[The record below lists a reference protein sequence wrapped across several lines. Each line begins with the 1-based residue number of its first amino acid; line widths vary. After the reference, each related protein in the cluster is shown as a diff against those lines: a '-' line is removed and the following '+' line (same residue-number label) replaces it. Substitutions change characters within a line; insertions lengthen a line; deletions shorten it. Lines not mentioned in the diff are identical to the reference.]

1 MRHKLQSSLQ
11 LLLLPLIA
19 GVAMGQMSP
28 PSAQPA
34 GAPAGTPT
42 SPDALRSIF
51 ATSFA
56 SRLAAADTTTVSITP
71 GGIVPLYSTSTTI
84 QPGSFVSIYGQNL
97 ATGTFLPPASG
108 YNFPPNMGGTSVK
121 VNGKQAYMYFA
132 GPTQID
138 IEAPDDTARG
148 TVQVVVTTPSGS
160 GSSTVNLGDFGPSF
174 LTYAGPH
181 AAGIIIRTDGSGSQ
195 QGGAYDFLGPT
206 GSSLGFPTVAAKA
219 EDTIE
224 LFGVGFG
231 PTDSPVPAGQP
242 YQCPAAGCAKIPA
255 SSGLAV
261 FINGTAVTPFFAG
274 VTQTG
279 VFQFNITIP
288 AGLGTGDVPL
298 TAMVGGVQTPTGV
311 VISLQ

>member
-1 MRHKLQSSLQ
+1 MRRK
-11 LLLLPLIA
+11 LLLLPFIA

-28 PSAQPA
+28 PSLRPA

-42 SPDALRSIF
+42 SPTALRALF
-51 ATSFA
+51 AGPVA
-56 SRLAAADTTTVSITP
+56 SRLAAADTATVSINP

-97 ATGTFLPPASG
+97 ANGTFLPPTVG
-108 YNFPPNMGGTSVK
+108 YNFPLDMGGSSVT
-121 VNGKQAYMYFA
+121 VNGKPAYMYFA
-132 GPTQID
+132 GPGQID
-138 IEAPDDTARG
+138 IEAPDDTARS
-148 TVQVVVTTPSGS
+148 TVQVVVTTPAGS

-174 LTYAGPH
+174 LTYAGTH

-195 QGGAYDFLGPT
+195 QNGAYDFLGPT

-219 EDTIE
+219 GDTIE

-231 PTDSPVPAGQP
+231 PTDSPVPAGKP
-242 YQCPAAGCAKIPA
+242 YQCPTAGCAKIPP
-255 SSGLAV
+255 SSSLAV
-261 FINGTAVTPFFAG
+261 FINGAPVTPFFAG

-298 TAMVGGVQTPTGV
+298 TAQVGGVQTPTGV